1 MLYSCEDVGIFISN
15 CSCEAKLNNQE
26 QLHLVQKFCQKKQN
40 CQIDVSR
47 QFFGNSQCPG
57 TDDAG
62 MNLWLSYS
70 CDGGTDLTRIYKPKC
85 TTTTSCKCGVKKS
98 SRNNLEI
105 VGGPE
110 STVICYITYFS
121 VFLYNLHFQPGEWPW
136 IVVYKYGGLGENMCG
151 GTLVADKWVLTA
163 AHCIEEQYELRKGDK
178 CRTGFYQKTCSGVIY
193 CHGHRYKEDN
203 MSVLI
208 GEHNLRDD
216 NMNDPIR

>member
-1 MLYSCEDVGIFISN
+1 MLYSCE
-15 CSCEAKLNNQE
+15 AQLNNVE
-26 QLHLVQKFCQKKQN
+26 QLLLVQKFCQYRQN
-40 CQIDVSR
+40 CLIEVSR
-47 QFFGNSQCPG
+47 QFFGNSECPG

-136 IVVYKYGGLGENMCG
+136 IVVYKYEGLGENMCG

-163 AHCIEEQYELRKGDK
+163 AHCIEEQYELKKGDK

-203 MSVLI
+203 MSLLI

>member
-1 MLYSCEDVGIFISN
+1 MLYSCE
-15 CSCEAKLNNQE
+15 AQLNNVE
-26 QLHLVQKFCQKKQN
+26 QLLLVQKFCQYRQN
-40 CQIDVSR
+40 CLIEVSR
-47 QFFGNSQCPG
+47 QFFGNSECPG

-121 VFLYNLHFQPGEWPW
+121 VFLYNLHFQPGAWPW
-136 IVVYKYGGLGENMCG
+136 IVVYKYEGLGENMCG

-203 MSVLI
+203 MSLLI